1 MSWFS
6 AKDSKADF
14 NDYSPLP
21 AGIYKM
27 FVEECELAT
36 DKNNQEY
43 IKLVLEVLDGEKK
56 GRKLFENLRLDSEY
70 EGVKKQSEAVLKK
83 LCEAKGIETLGGPRD
98 LAKFI
103 GLELDVKIGL
113 FTTKKGEQK
122 NAINGM
128 RKSATEQVQKP
139 ATPPPGNDVPW

>member
-1 MSWFS
+1 
-6 AKDSKADF
+6 
-14 NDYSPLP
+14 
-21 AGIYKM
+21 M

-36 DKNNQEY
+36 DKNDQEY

-83 LCEAKGIETLGGPRD
+83 LCEAKGIDSLGGPRD

-128 RKSATEQVQKP
+128 RNVSYLS
-139 ATPPPGNDVPW
+139 GNMIVSDKNVFLFCPQNVFLISPVGAIRTST